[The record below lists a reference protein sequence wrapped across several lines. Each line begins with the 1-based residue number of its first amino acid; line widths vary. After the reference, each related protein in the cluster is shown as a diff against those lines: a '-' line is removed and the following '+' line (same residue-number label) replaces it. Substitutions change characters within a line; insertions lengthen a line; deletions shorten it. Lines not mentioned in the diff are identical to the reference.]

1 MDFIMTWASNI
12 CATLIFITA
21 VEIILPDNGI
31 KKYCKLVLGLIL
43 MIVVINPLVNLLGSG
58 ISTTM
63 AVNDYMDYSASSSS
77 LEEYEKKNT
86 YATESK
92 FNYHLKLSL
101 EESLSKEFDGMDFD
115 VEVSSQYLRSDN
127 GFSIKEVT
135 VGYRDKSISRI
146 PKVNVS
152 NKEKTIDNLSQE
164 DISKIE
170 NITRAIADITGLPRE
185 KIDVY
190 KL

>member
-1 MDFIMTWASNI
+1 MDFIRTWASNI

-43 MIVVINPLVNLLGSG
+43 MIVVINPLVNLLSNG

-63 AVNDYMDYSASSSS
+63 RLDGYMDYSASSTS

-86 YATESK
+86 SATESK

-101 EESLSKEFDGMDFD
+101 EDSLGKEFEDMDFE
-115 VEVSSQYLRSDN
+115 VEVSSQYVRSDN
-127 GFSIKEVT
+127 SFLIKEVS
-135 VGYRDKSISRI
+135 VGYRDKIG
-146 PKVNVS
+146 
-152 NKEKTIDNLSQE
+152 
-164 DISKIE
+164 
-170 NITRAIADITGLPRE
+170 RASCRE
-185 KIDVY
+185 RV
-190 KL
+190 